1 LVENG
6 CFRAV
11 AFANA
16 ALGVVGLGLGMD
28 LGMDLPATENAGKV
42 RTNEL
47 QAGTRNGRPGLHV
60 SGGVRYAVIKQK
72 QKREGKVNCKKKGK
86 HKAT

>member
-47 QAGTRNGRPGLHV
+47 PSACRSRQALATGVRGCMCPEV
-60 SGGVRYAVIKQK
+60 SGTQ
-72 QKREGKVNCKKKGK
+72 
-86 HKAT
+86 